1 MAPESTILLWSVVLA
16 MVYLMTHGALMRM
29 QIGLP
34 RSNANRDHDPEPNLH
49 SARAIRAFRN
59 FLETYPMFI
68 ALVVVIAMTQTSSS
82 VSVWGGWIWFGA
94 RVLYLPAYILGFGRS
109 RSVIWVVSLV
119 GLGLMF
125 IGAAGYGP

>member
-16 MVYLMTHGALMRM
+16 MGYLVAHAVLMRM

-34 RSNANRDHDPEPNLH
+34 HSNSNRDHDPEPSLH
-49 SARAIRAFRN
+49 SARAMRAFRN

-68 ALVVVIAMTQTSSS
+68 ALVVVIAMTQTSSA

-109 RSVIWVVSLV
+109 RSAIWIVSLI